1 MAWHAPWGMH
11 MDLAMRSIQN
21 GTLDLPMLSRG
32 YGTLVDQ
39 TTPLDHASCQS
50 RKTR

>member
-1 MAWHAPWGMH
+1 MLQCAPWGVH
-11 MDLAMRSIQN
+11 MVLAARSYQN

-39 TTPLDHASCQS
+39 ATPLDHAFLMI
-50 RKTR
+50 